1 MPTASNAPRA
11 AERRATATLLVAG
24 LGISMV
30 FLDTQI
36 LFVAFGDIEASFPDV
51 STNAMSWV
59 LSGYTLAFA
68 ALLVPAGRLADRWGR
83 KAVFLGGLALFTLA
97 SAACGLAPDPAL
109 LVASRILQAI
119 GAAAITPTSLA
130 LVLRATPPA
139 RVPIAVAVW
148 GSMSAVAAALGPTLG
163 GLVVE
168 AGGWRWVFFLNLPI
182 CLVAVACGRRV
193 LAESRE
199 ADPGPFPDLVGS
211 VLLAAGVAAIS
222 LALVQSDQWGW
233 TDRRTAGSTAA
244 GLALV
249 VLFLLRSRNQAAPAL
264 DLGLFRIRS
273 FRWGNLA
280 TAVFGLSFTAMFLAN
295 VTYLT
300 TVWGWGVI
308 RAGIAMAPGPTVVL
322 LLARRFGRLAARIG
336 TRPLIVVG
344 GLAYAAGGLV
354 IISTVETT
362 PHYVTSFLPAW
373 MLTGLGVALTMP
385 QLSSA
390 TVQQLP
396 PDRFALGSAVNQTM
410 RQLGATFGVALVV
423 SFIAG
428 ATADDALD
436 HFRRAWWMIVACGAL
451 TSVVALALPHPAR
464 AAAPA
469 PAPAAAA
476 D

>member
-1 MPTASNAPRA
+1 M
-11 AERRATATLLVAG
+11 
-24 LGISMV
+24 
-30 FLDTQI
+30 
-36 LFVAFGDIEASFPDV
+36 
-51 STNAMSWV
+51 
-59 LSGYTLAFA
+59 
-68 ALLVPAGRLADRWGR
+68 
-83 KAVFLGGLALFTLA
+83 
-97 SAACGLAPDPAL
+97 
-109 LVASRILQAI
+109 
-119 GAAAITPTSLA
+119 
-130 LVLRATPPA
+130 
-139 RVPIAVAVW
+139 
-148 GSMSAVAAALGPTLG
+148 
-163 GLVVE
+163 
-168 AGGWRWVFFLNLPI
+168 
-182 CLVAVACGRRV
+182 
-193 LAESRE
+193 
-199 ADPGPFPDLVGS
+199 
-211 VLLAAGVAAIS
+211 
-222 LALVQSDQWGW
+222 
-233 TDRRTAGSTAA
+233 
-244 GLALV
+244 
-249 VLFLLRSRNQAAPAL
+249 
-264 DLGLFRIRS
+264 
-273 FRWGNLA
+273 
-280 TAVFGLSFTAMFLAN
+280 
-295 VTYLT
+295 
-300 TVWGWGVI
+300 I